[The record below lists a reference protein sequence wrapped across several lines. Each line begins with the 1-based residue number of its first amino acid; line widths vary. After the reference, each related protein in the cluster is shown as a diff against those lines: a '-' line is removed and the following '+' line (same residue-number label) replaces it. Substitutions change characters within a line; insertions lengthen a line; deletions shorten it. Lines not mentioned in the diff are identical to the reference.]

1 MKRIRQVCLVI
12 VSVLLVACSI
22 EVSDN
27 SPATPR
33 TATQVP
39 PILPAATP
47 IASPTGL
54 KAPTVTPGPSPTPP
68 AWTRLKLGGHLIYI
82 QGTRQLIS
90 LDLTSGQQTTLF
102 DAPDNAWISA
112 ASISKDGKQVV
123 LAYAPPPK
131 DPSQQQFGYTD
142 IYTLPADGSSA
153 PQVLLQRASDK
164 EAFFNPV
171 WSADGKYVYYS
182 HLIPDPN
189 NSQKYTNFKYDLER
203 VAVGG
208 QPQKVL
214 DSAFWPRLSPDGTKL
229 AYVSF
234 DPKNNANDLYL
245 ADIDGGNSKLV
256 LPAGTFFAVDAPVFS
271 PDSQTILFSA
281 VGEPQKTQ
289 LSWFDQLTGV
299 QIAEAH
305 SVPSDWWRVSIG
317 GKPERVTN
325 IADMGMYG
333 DFSPDGKHVAFVS
346 ATGLFVMNP
355 DGSNLVQL
363 FNNGPSGT
371 VNWTP

>member
-1 MKRIRQVCLVI
+1 
-12 VSVLLVACSI
+12 
-22 EVSDN
+22 
-27 SPATPR
+27 
-33 TATQVP
+33 
-39 PILPAATP
+39 
-47 IASPTGL
+47 
-54 KAPTVTPGPSPTPP
+54 
-68 AWTRLKLGGHLIYI
+68 LIYI

-90 LDLTSGQQTTLF
+90 LDLVSGQQTTLF
-102 DAPDNAWISA
+102 DAPDNAWVSA
-112 ASISKDGKQVV
+112 ASISKDGEQIV
-123 LAYAPPPK
+123 LAYALPPK

-142 IYTLPADGSSA
+142 LYTLPADGSSA
-153 PQVLLQRASDK
+153 PQILLQRANDK

-189 NSQKYTNFKYDLER
+189 NTQKYTNFKYDLER
-203 VAVGG
+203 ISLRLGR
-208 QPQKVL
+208 PQKIL
-214 DSAFWPRLSPDGTKL
+214 DNAFWPRLSPDGMKL

-256 LPAGTFFAVDAPVFS
+256 MPAGTFYAVDAPVFS

-289 LSWFDQLTGV
+289 LSWFDQLMGV

-305 SVPSDWWRVSIG
+305 SVPSDWWRVSISG

-325 IADMGMYG
+325 IADTGLYG
-333 DFSPDGKHVAFVS
+333 DYSPDSQHVAFVS

-363 FNNGPSGT
+363 FNYGPSGT
-371 VNWTP
+371 VNWMP